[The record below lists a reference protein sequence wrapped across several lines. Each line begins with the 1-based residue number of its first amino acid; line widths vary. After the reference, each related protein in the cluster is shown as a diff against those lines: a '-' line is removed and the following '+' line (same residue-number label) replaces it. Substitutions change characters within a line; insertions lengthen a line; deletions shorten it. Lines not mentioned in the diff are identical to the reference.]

1 MEKKV
6 VSLGVG
12 LTVITYSEPP
22 CTLTFDVLDQAPPNH
37 GTLTHNKGSIFA
49 PTGRVFR
56 GDDGQWDIFFVP
68 SSVQFGR
75 KDWGIIETAMRDMLA
90 FLERFKAFE
99 P

>member
-12 LTVITYSEPP
+12 LSVVTYSEPP
-22 CTLTFDVLDQAPPNH
+22 CTLTFNTLDQAPPNY
-37 GTLTHNKGSIFA
+37 GTLAHKGNIFA

-56 GDDGQWDIFFVP
+56 GDDGQWDVLFVP
-68 SSVQFGR
+68 SRVEFGV
-75 KDWGIIETAMRDMLA
+75 KDWEKIEAAMRDMLA
-90 FLERFKAFE
+90 FLEHFTEFE